1 MDRQIGDFMAILL
14 PMIEVNNALIQKVA
28 ELSRLELNEQEIK
41 EYVKS
46 IGDILKHVDQLTLV
60 NVEGV
65 EPMFYGVDDTLRLR
79 PDKVIELPVDENGK
93 PKVLKS
99 APEVL
104 YDGYKVP
111 QIIG

>member
-1 MDRQIGDFMAILL
+1 
-14 PMIEVNNALIQKVA
+14 MIEVNEALIQKVA
-28 ELSRLELNEQEIK
+28 ELSRLELSEAEIK

-46 IGDILKHVDQLTLV
+46 IGDILRHVDQLSLAQ
-60 NVEGV
+60 VEGV
-65 EPMFYGVDDTLRLR
+65 EPMVYGVDNSLRLR
-79 PDKVIELPVDENGK
+79 PDEVIEFPKDENGK

-111 QIIG
+111 QMIKD